1 MKNIQIITLNSDEK
15 RVILSEPNGEY
26 NAFDFE
32 QEDRKLI
39 IYKIPSYEIIT
50 SEIKN
55 IEPPKEF
62 EKVEYKNFMLAK

>member
-1 MKNIQIITLNSDEK
+1 MHNDLLGYKNK
-15 RVILSEPNGEY
+15 Y
-26 NAFDFE
+26 
-32 QEDRKLI
+32 RKLI

>member
-1 MKNIQIITLNSDEK
+1 MKNIQIITLNSNEK

-32 QEDRKLI
+32 ESDDKLT

>member
-1 MKNIQIITLNSDEK
+1 MKNIQIITLNSNEK